1 MVKVNEI
8 PKFFERVIS
17 GNYRDDKLAKNE
29 LEEIR
34 RVYERLE
41 LPSYQD
47 PEYIGLE
54 YDPIDSEWESF
65 ATDPVMRQ
73 RQLAALAAL
82 DSIVNSGGLM
92 LTDQA
97 VLNKLSSDVGA
108 EDRGR
113 REAILQNYQM
123 RGMGSSGNELAAQMM
138 NAQAS
143 ANRQAQQ
150 SMDVAGMA
158 QKRALD
164 AIISGSDVAGRVRGD
179 DFREAAARAQA
190 MDQMKQFNAR
200 NSFDAR
206 KYSTDRFNDTID
218 ARNQVRSN
226 SFRDQLSKASG
237 VTGANR
243 DMAGWY
249 TDSASRQAQRDAQ
262 IMEYIIKGAKSAAS
276 AMGGGAGA
284 AGAGGSSWSPGP
296 TSAGGGG
303 AGQYNSL

>member
-34 RVYERLE
+34 RVYESLE

-284 AGAGGSSWSPGP
+284 AGAGGA
-296 TSAGGGG
+296 AGG
-303 AGQYNSL
+303 